1 MRPES
6 SEKEKI
12 KNKKG
17 LWSPD
22 EDQKLRDYILNNGVG
37 CWSFVAVHAGLQRN
51 GKSCRLRWIN
61 YLRPGL
67 KRGKFTLHEEEL
79 IMTLHGMLGNKWSQM
94 SRHLPGRTDNEIK
107 NHWHSYLK
115 KKVKNLDNKKP
126 QDTLNKQTPCT
137 RTDSSLESS
146 EEAYGSRNLPKI
158 LFADWMS
165 LDQFQKFD
173 FSGSQTTV
181 MNGELENEG
190 SFSGNIQEGSSY
202 GFDDSLQMKTEQQ
215 HVDSD
220 FLDLISEENI
230 IMCQNFNDSDVMLYS
245 CEF

>member
-1 MRPES
+1 MWTLES
-6 SEKEKI
+6 CTLGKE
-12 KNKKG
+12 
-17 LWSPD
+17 
-22 EDQKLRDYILNNGVG
+22 
-37 CWSFVAVHAGLQRN
+37 
-51 GKSCRLRWIN
+51 
-61 YLRPGL
+61 
-67 KRGKFTLHEEEL
+67 
-79 IMTLHGMLGNKWSQM
+79 WSQM

-115 KKVKNLDNKKP
+115 KKKVQNLNNKKP
-126 QDTLNKQTPCT
+126 QKAENKPTLCT

-181 MNGELENEG
+181 MNGELVNEG

-202 GFDDSLQMKTEQQ
+202 GFDDSLQMKNEQQ

-230 IMCQNFNDSDVMLYS
+230 ICQNFNDSDVMLYS